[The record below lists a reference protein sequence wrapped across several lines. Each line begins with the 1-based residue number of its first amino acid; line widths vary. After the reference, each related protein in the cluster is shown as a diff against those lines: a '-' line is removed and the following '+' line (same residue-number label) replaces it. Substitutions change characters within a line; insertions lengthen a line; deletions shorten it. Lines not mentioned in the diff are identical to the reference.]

1 MGHHKYSVLKNAF
14 TLAEV
19 LITLGIIGV
28 VAAMTLPSL
37 VMHYQKQQTIAQ
49 LKKVYT
55 VLSQA
60 IEHSKADNG
69 DVSTWGLESIPGQS
83 FDGNNK
89 EKVLDAFAS
98 TYILPYLKKIKER
111 EYTNFR
117 NLGYDGIYDVDGSLN
132 AFHFTRASY
141 MMVLNDGTILTLDMD
156 STSNVG
162 TEDDPVFLMRGIM
175 FLVDL
180 NGKRRPN
187 RLGRD
192 VFVFFLNS
200 TTGKFSF
207 YRYGDNE
214 KRDTVHERC
223 TTVRG
228 DYCGL
233 LIMMDGW
240 QIKDDYPW

>member
-1 MGHHKYSVLKNAF
+1 
-14 TLAEV
+14 
-19 LITLGIIGV
+19 
-28 VAAMTLPSL
+28 
-37 VMHYQKQQTIAQ
+37 MHYQKQQTIAQ

-117 NLGYDGIYDVDGSLN
+117 NLGYDGIYDVDGSLV
-132 AFHFTRASY
+132 ATHFARESY

-162 TEDDPVFLMRGIM
+162 TDDAPLFLMRGIM

-180 NGKRRPN
+180 NGAKRPN
-187 RLGRD
+187 RWGRD
-192 VFVFFLNS
+192 LFSFFLS
-200 TTGKFSF
+200 SSSGKFSF
-207 YRYGDNE
+207 YRYTDQTN
-214 KRDTVHERC
+214 RASALNMC
-223 TTVRG
+223 SNVRG
-228 DYCGL
+228 DYCGM
-233 LIMMDGW
+233 LIMLDGW